1 MVPTCVRTFL
11 RKPCRHGLATVEFAL
26 VLPLLMLIILGCVD
40 FGRFAYTYI
49 AVTNASRT
57 GASFGA
63 LNPFT
68 PATQTTWTNGV
79 YQKVLEDMS
88 ALMAADPELVLEV
101 SSSRIPLITED
112 SGGLWRVRV
121 QVTYPFKC
129 IVPWPGIP
137 SQVNLTRA
145 VEMRGIR

>member
-11 RKPCRHGLATVEFAL
+11 RKPCRHGLATVELAL

-68 PATQTTWTNGV
+68 TATQTTWTNEV
-79 YQKVLEDMS
+79 RQKVVDDMS
-88 ALMAADPELVLEV
+88 AFPDFDPINNIQF
-101 SSSRIPLITED
+101 SRSID
-112 SGGLWRVRV
+112 AGGLWRVRV
-121 QVTYPFKC
+121 QVTYPYKC
-129 IVPWPGIP
+129 IVSWPGIP

-145 VEMRGIR
+145 VAMRGIR

>member
-11 RKPCRHGLATVEFAL
+11 RKPCRHGLATVELAL

-68 PATQTTWTNGV
+68 TATQTTWTNEV
-79 YQKVLEDMS
+79 RQKVVDDMS
-88 ALMAADPELVLEV
+88 AFPDFDPINNIQF
-101 SSSRIPLITED
+101 SRSID
-112 SGGLWRVRV
+112 AGGLWRVRV
-121 QVTYPFKC
+121 QVTYPYKC
-129 IVPWPGIP
+129 IVSWPGIP

>member
-1 MVPTCVRTFL
+1 
-11 RKPCRHGLATVEFAL
+11 VELAL

-68 PATQTTWTNGV
+68 TATQTTWTNEV
-79 YQKVLEDMS
+79 RQKVVDDMS
-88 ALMAADPELVLEV
+88 AFPDFDPINNIQF
-101 SSSRIPLITED
+101 SRSID
-112 SGGLWRVRV
+112 AGGLWRVRV
-121 QVTYPFKC
+121 QVTYPYKC
-129 IVPWPGIP
+129 IVSWPGIP

>member
-1 MVPTCVRTFL
+1 MHPTRVRTFL
-11 RKPCRHGLATVEFAL
+11 RKPSRHGLAAVELAL
-26 VLPLLMLIILGCVD
+26 LLPLLMLIILGCVD

-68 PATQTTWTNGV
+68 TATQTTWTNEV
-79 YQKVLEDMS
+79 RQKVVDDMI
-88 ALMAADPELVLEV
+88 ALPDFAPADLQV
-101 SSSRIPLITED
+101 SSSRIIDP

-129 IVPWPGIP
+129 IVSWPGIP
-137 SQVNLTRA
+137 SQLNLTRA

>member
-11 RKPCRHGLATVEFAL
+11 RKPCRHGLATVELAL

-68 PATQTTWTNGV
+68 TATQTTWTNEV
-79 YQKVLEDMS
+79 RQKVVDDMS
-88 ALMAADPELVLEV
+88 AFPDFDPINNIQF
-101 SSSRIPLITED
+101 SRSID
-112 SGGLWRVRV
+112 AGGLWRVRV

-129 IVPWPGIP
+129 IVSWPGIP
-137 SQVNLTRA
+137 SQLNLTRA